1 MIVLKDEYNTMKVK
15 CPHCMSLLQLN
26 ANDIQ
31 GGDVSAYFCK
41 CGACQKTIPLASHQ
55 IPQPVLDQLK
65 D

>member
-1 MIVLKDEYNTMKVK
+1 MIVLKDEYNTMRVK
-15 CPHCMSLLQLN
+15 CPHCLSLLQLN

-31 GGDVSAYFCK
+31 GGDVSAYFYK
-41 CGACQKTIPLASHQ
+41 CGACQKVAPLASHQ